1 MVLRA
6 GQARCGS
13 RVRSFPP
20 SMRLEDLAGSPAV
33 TAMFVEDEVDDL
45 SGRLM
50 RNRARGAA
58 PVEQPARPCVAIPIE
73 PLVSGV
79 AADAVS
85 QAELRHRPVATLE
98 VLREM
103 MAFEHRVGLLP
114 GHRLSSDR
122 GRRSVNHVP
131 GHLSSM
137 YPVCTRGAS
146 NMAIHPTVS
155 RVTPPAKSGNRRAAR
170 PAGDGPR

>member
-1 MVLRA
+1 
-6 GQARCGS
+6 
-13 RVRSFPP
+13 
-20 SMRLEDLAGSPAV
+20 
-33 TAMFVEDEVDDL
+33 
-45 SGRLM
+45 RLM

-58 PVEQPARPCVAIPIE
+58 PVEQPARPFVAIPIE
-73 PLVSGV
+73 PLVGGV

-85 QAELRHRPVATLE
+85 QTELRHRPVATLE

-131 GHLSSM
+131 AHLSPM
-137 YPVCTRGAS
+137 CPVCTLPVS
-146 NMAIHPTVS
+146 NLRIKLTACGTLTHD
-155 RVTPPAKSGNRRAAR
+155 KKRRRSHAAAYPQR
-170 PAGDGPR
+170 